1 MVVKFSLTC
10 NLAKRSRNKKV
21 LKKIFIITILLTIED
36 LTIMILVSQKS
47 LQSSKRN
54 RESLLYIMILTAPGN
69 TEMRRNIRET
79 WLNDVIDRNSYIQFH
94 FFIGTKSITLEERA
108 ILLREQTEYKDIIFF
123 CDIEDKYELT
133 TYKVLEMMKWA
144 HQHINAVYYF
154 KIDDDVYLSVDRFVK
169 MLTTE
174 GLPREKLLLGKIK
187 DYNPVFNTGKWADV
201 SWNMCGVYLPYAL
214 GAGNLLTRDLVA
226 FMAVNN
232 DRLEFHANEDTAIG
246 AWIAGLNVTYQRE
259 KITYLTGSTCKEDG
273 YLFHDYPTIDLKRMH
288 QLWVTQ
294 RKTCNSS
301 LTAS

>member
-1 MVVKFSLTC
+1 MNTI
-10 NLAKRSRNKKV
+10 KKV
-21 LKKIFIITILLTIED
+21 FIITVILTIEH
-36 LTIMILVSQKS
+36 LTIITLFSQKS
-47 LQSSKRN
+47 LESPKKDQ
-54 RESLLYIMILTAPGN
+54 ESLLYIMILTAPGN
-69 TEMRRNIRET
+69 TEKRQTMRET
-79 WLNDVIDRNSYIQFH
+79 WLNEVYNRSSYIQFH

-123 CDIEDKYELT
+123 SDIEDKYELT

-246 AWIAGLNVTYQRE
+246 AWIAGLNVTYKHDSR
-259 KITYLTGSTCKEDG
+259 IYLVGPTCKEDG
-273 YLFHDYPTIDLKRMH
+273 YLFHDYPTIDLKRIH
-288 QLWVTQ
+288 QLWITQ
-294 RKTCNSS
+294 GKTCSE
-301 LTAS
+301 

>member
-1 MVVKFSLTC
+1 MNTI
-10 NLAKRSRNKKV
+10 KKV
-21 LKKIFIITILLTIED
+21 FIITVILTIEH
-36 LTIMILVSQKS
+36 LTIITLFSQKS
-47 LQSSKRN
+47 LESPKKDQ
-54 RESLLYIMILTAPGN
+54 ESLLYIMILTAPGN
-69 TEMRRNIRET
+69 TEKRQTMRET

-123 CDIEDKYELT
+123 CDIEDKYELV

-201 SWNMCGVYLPYAL
+201 SWNMCSVYLPYAL
-214 GAGNLLTRDLVA
+214 GAGYSLTRDLVA

-246 AWIAGLNVTYQRE
+246 AWIAGLNVTYQRDSR
-259 KITYLTGSTCKEDG
+259 IYLVGPTCKEDG
-273 YLFHDYPTIDLKRMH
+273 YLFHDSPTIDLKRIH
-288 QLWVTQ
+288 QLWITQ
-294 RKTCNSS
+294 GKTCSE
-301 LTAS
+301 